1 MWCWKVLLIEGVNVR
16 WVALACS
23 APHLRLKNTMT
34 TRSLTLQYLQLNT
47 RHTVHDFFSCW
58 TRSEMCAQLS
68 RSTPNC
74 PRCRTST
81 TWTWVSTIPL
91 PLSNNR
97 THHLLI
103 IITEP
108 APNSYFIDKG
118 IGFGH
123 DNYHYYYYHHN
134 RNLCSHL
141 SVSRAFDCLID
152 FVFCNRCT

>member
-1 MWCWKVLLIEGVNVR
+1 VNRASDRLQGTVPPMVQDAKSVAVDPTDATAVSRWRESNKALLNAVGDVR
-16 WVALACS
+16 TAVQINPEL
-23 APHLRLKNTMT
+23 P
-34 TRSLTLQYLQLNT
+34 
-47 RHTVHDFFSCW
+47 
-58 TRSEMCAQLS
+58 
-68 RSTPNC
+68 
-74 PRCRTST
+74 
-81 TWTWVSTIPL
+81 PL
-91 PLSNNR
+91 PDVNN
-97 THHLLI
+97 LNL
-103 IITEP
+103 EP